1 MLVDLD
7 DGFIDMKGTTEY
19 VEADFNK
26 LSAKDKRGYDNYTDY
41 KARFG
46 PLYKTD
52 TTSSHIRLDV
62 KSPYF

>member
-26 LSAKDKRGYDNYTDY
+26 LNTKDKRGYDNYADY
-41 KARFG
+41 KVRFG